1 MRAKVTWA
9 GGTQLDCENERGQS
23 IDVDWEDGPSPM
35 QIFLQM
41 IGACSI
47 VDVVVGLKNREFG
60 QVWVDLDADRREEY
74 PRSFTKVNMI
84 YHVEGDV
91 PRNSFEGQL
100 KSPMKS
106 TAPFQI
112 RLTRT
117 SRLFGISFFIRSKC
131 WISKIESPV

>member
-1 MRAKVTWA
+1 MVSMRAKVQWG
-9 GGTQLDCENERGQS
+9 GGTKLDCQNERGQS

-60 QVWVDLDADRREEY
+60 EVWVDLDAERREEY

-91 PRNSFEGQL
+91 PEKLVRRTIEKSHEKYCSVSNSL
-100 KSPMKS
+100 SND
-106 TAPFQI
+106 
-112 RLTRT
+112 
-117 SRLFGISFFIRSKC
+117 
-131 WISKIESPV
+131 IEITWDLILH

>member
-9 GGTQLDCENERGQS
+9 GGTKLDCENDRGQS

-47 VDVVVGLKNREFG
+47 VDVVVGLKNRKFG
-60 QVWVDLDADRREEY
+60 QVWVDLDANRREEY
-74 PRSFTKVNMI
+74 PRSFTKVNMT

-91 PRNSFEGQL
+91 PETLVRRTIAKSHEKYCSVSNSLDEN
-100 KSPMKS
+100 
-106 TAPFQI
+106 
-112 RLTRT
+112 
-117 SRLFGISFFIRSKC
+117 
-131 WISKIESPV
+131 IEIVWDLVLH

>member
-9 GGTQLDCENERGQS
+9 GGTQLYCENERGQS

-35 QIFLQM
+35 QVFLQM

-60 QVWVDLDADRREEY
+60 EVWVDLDADRREEY
-74 PRSFTKVNMI
+74 PRSFTKVNMT

-91 PRNSFEGQL
+91 PEKLVRRTIEKSHEKYCSVSNSLDEN
-100 KSPMKS
+100 
-106 TAPFQI
+106 
-112 RLTRT
+112 
-117 SRLFGISFFIRSKC
+117 
-131 WISKIESPV
+131 IEIVWDLVLHQK

>member
-1 MRAKVTWA
+1 MVSMRAKVQWA
-9 GGTQLDCENERGQS
+9 GGTKLDCQNERGQS

-60 QVWVDLDADRREEY
+60 EVLVDLDAERREEY

-91 PRNSFEGQL
+91 PEKLVRRTIEKSHEKYCSVSNSL
-100 KSPMKS
+100 SND
-106 TAPFQI
+106 
-112 RLTRT
+112 
-117 SRLFGISFFIRSKC
+117 
-131 WISKIESPV
+131 IEITWDLILHQK

>member
-9 GGTQLDCENERGQS
+9 GGTQLDCENEQGQS

-74 PRSFTKVNMI
+74 PRSFTKVNMT

-91 PRNSFEGQL
+91 PEKLVRRTIEKSHEKYCSVSNSLDRN
-100 KSPMKS
+100 
-106 TAPFQI
+106 
-112 RLTRT
+112 
-117 SRLFGISFFIRSKC
+117 
-131 WISKIESPV
+131 IEIVWDLVLHQK

>member
-74 PRSFTKVNMI
+74 PRSFTKVNMT

-91 PRNSFEGQL
+91 PEKLVRRTIKKSHEKYCSVSNSLDEN
-100 KSPMKS
+100 
-106 TAPFQI
+106 
-112 RLTRT
+112 
-117 SRLFGISFFIRSKC
+117 
-131 WISKIESPV
+131 IEIVWDLVLHQK

>member
-1 MRAKVTWA
+1 MRAKVTWT
-9 GGTQLDCENERGQS
+9 GGTQLDCENEQGQS

-47 VDVVVGLKNREFG
+47 VDVVVGLKDREFG

-74 PRSFTKVNMI
+74 PRSFTKVNMT

-91 PRNSFEGQL
+91 PEKLVRRTIEKSHEKYCSVSNSLDRN
-100 KSPMKS
+100 
-106 TAPFQI
+106 
-112 RLTRT
+112 
-117 SRLFGISFFIRSKC
+117 
-131 WISKIESPV
+131 IEIVWDLVLHQK

>member
-1 MRAKVTWA
+1 MRAKVTWT
-9 GGTQLDCENERGQS
+9 GGTQLDCENEQGQS

-74 PRSFTKVNMI
+74 PRSFTKVNMT

-91 PRNSFEGQL
+91 PEKLVRRTIEKSHEKYCSVSNSLDRN
-100 KSPMKS
+100 
-106 TAPFQI
+106 
-112 RLTRT
+112 
-117 SRLFGISFFIRSKC
+117 
-131 WISKIESPV
+131 IEIVWDLVLHQK

>member
-60 QVWVDLDADRREEY
+60 HVWVDLDADRREEY
-74 PRSFTKVNMI
+74 PRSFTKVNMT

-91 PRNSFEGQL
+91 PEKLVRRTIEKSHEKYCSVSNSLDEN
-100 KSPMKS
+100 
-106 TAPFQI
+106 
-112 RLTRT
+112 
-117 SRLFGISFFIRSKC
+117 
-131 WISKIESPV
+131 IEIVWDLVLH

>member
-60 QVWVDLDADRREEY
+60 QVWVDLDAVRREEY
-74 PRSFTKVNMI
+74 PRSFTKVNMT

-91 PRNSFEGQL
+91 PEKLVRRTIEKSHEKYCSVSNSLDEN
-100 KSPMKS
+100 
-106 TAPFQI
+106 
-112 RLTRT
+112 
-117 SRLFGISFFIRSKC
+117 
-131 WISKIESPV
+131 IEIVWNLVLHQK

>member
-1 MRAKVTWA
+1 MRAKVTWT
-9 GGTQLDCENERGQS
+9 GGTQLDCENEQGQS

-60 QVWVDLDADRREEY
+60 QVWVDLDANRREEY
-74 PRSFTKVNMI
+74 PRSFTKVNMT

-91 PRNSFEGQL
+91 PEKLVRRTIEKSHEKYCSVSNSLDE
-100 KSPMKS
+100 S
-106 TAPFQI
+106 
-112 RLTRT
+112 
-117 SRLFGISFFIRSKC
+117 
-131 WISKIESPV
+131 IEIVWDLVLHQK

>member
-1 MRAKVTWA
+1 MRAKVTWT
-9 GGTQLDCENERGQS
+9 GGTQLDCENEQGQS

-74 PRSFTKVNMI
+74 PRSFTKVNMT

-91 PRNSFEGQL
+91 PEKLVRRTIEKSHEKYCSVSNSL
-100 KSPMKS
+100 D
-106 TAPFQI
+106 
-112 RLTRT
+112 
-117 SRLFGISFFIRSKC
+117 RS
-131 WISKIESPV
+131 IEIVWDLVLHQK

>member
-1 MRAKVTWA
+1 MRAKVTWG
-9 GGTQLDCENERGQS
+9 GGTKLDCENERGQS

-60 QVWVDLDADRREEY
+60 EVWVDLDAERREDY
-74 PRSFTKVNMI
+74 PRSFTKVNMV

-91 PRNSFEGQL
+91 PEKLVRRTIEKSHEKYCSVSNSLAE
-100 KSPMKS
+100 S
-106 TAPFQI
+106 
-112 RLTRT
+112 
-117 SRLFGISFFIRSKC
+117 
-131 WISKIESPV
+131 IEILWDLVLHQK

>member
-1 MRAKVTWA
+1 MRAKVTWT
-9 GGTQLDCENERGQS
+9 GGTQLDCENEQGQS

-74 PRSFTKVNMI
+74 PRSFTKVNMT

-91 PRNSFEGQL
+91 PEKLIRRTIEKSHEKYCSVSNSLDEN
-100 KSPMKS
+100 
-106 TAPFQI
+106 
-112 RLTRT
+112 
-117 SRLFGISFFIRSKC
+117 
-131 WISKIESPV
+131 IEIVWDLVLHQK

>member
-74 PRSFTKVNMI
+74 PRSFTKVNMT

-91 PRNSFEGQL
+91 PEKLVRRTIEKSHEKYCSVSNSLDEN
-100 KSPMKS
+100 
-106 TAPFQI
+106 
-112 RLTRT
+112 
-117 SRLFGISFFIRSKC
+117 
-131 WISKIESPV
+131 IEIVWDLVLH

>member
-1 MRAKVTWA
+1 MRAKVTWT
-9 GGTQLDCENERGQS
+9 GGTQLDCENEQGQS

-60 QVWVDLDADRREEY
+60 QVWVDLDADRREES
-74 PRSFTKVNMI
+74 PRSFTKVNMT

-91 PRNSFEGQL
+91 PEKLVRRTIEKSHEKYCSVSNSLDRN
-100 KSPMKS
+100 
-106 TAPFQI
+106 
-112 RLTRT
+112 
-117 SRLFGISFFIRSKC
+117 
-131 WISKIESPV
+131 IEIVWDLVLHQK

>member
-1 MRAKVTWA
+1 MRAKVTWT
-9 GGTQLDCENERGQS
+9 GGTQLDCENEQGQS

-74 PRSFTKVNMI
+74 PRSFTKVNMT

-91 PRNSFEGQL
+91 PEKLVRRTIEKSHEKYCSVSNSLDEN
-100 KSPMKS
+100 
-106 TAPFQI
+106 
-112 RLTRT
+112 
-117 SRLFGISFFIRSKC
+117 
-131 WISKIESPV
+131 IEIVWDLVLHQK

>member
-1 MRAKVTWA
+1 MRAKVTWT
-9 GGTQLDCENERGQS
+9 GGTKLDCEYERGQS

-47 VDVVVGLKNREFG
+47 VDVVVGLKSREFG

-74 PRSFTKVNMI
+74 PRSFTKVNMT

-91 PRNSFEGQL
+91 PEKLVRRTIEKSHEKYCSVSNSLDEN
-100 KSPMKS
+100 
-106 TAPFQI
+106 
-112 RLTRT
+112 
-117 SRLFGISFFIRSKC
+117 
-131 WISKIESPV
+131 IEIVWDLVLHQK

>member
-1 MRAKVTWA
+1 MRAKVTWT
-9 GGTQLDCENERGQS
+9 GETKLDCENERGQS
-23 IDVDWEDGPSPM
+23 IDVDWENGPSPM

-74 PRSFTKVNMI
+74 PRSFTKVNMT

-91 PRNSFEGQL
+91 PEKLVRRTIEKSHEKYCSVSNSLAE
-100 KSPMKS
+100 S
-106 TAPFQI
+106 
-112 RLTRT
+112 
-117 SRLFGISFFIRSKC
+117 
-131 WISKIESPV
+131 IEIVWDLVIHQK